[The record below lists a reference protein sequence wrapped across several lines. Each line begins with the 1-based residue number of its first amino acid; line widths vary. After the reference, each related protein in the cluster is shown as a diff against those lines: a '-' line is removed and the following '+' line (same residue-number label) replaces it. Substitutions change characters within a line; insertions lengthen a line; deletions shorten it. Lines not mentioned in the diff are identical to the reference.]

1 MIPDKFDDDIESL
14 RASSVHGALERQGGR
29 PARLVRLERVGW
41 PSLDQFLCST
51 EGRFFDPTCLRHVT
65 PRAAAVKDGPLGP
78 PPEAARSVLDGG
90 EHGVTLARVG
100 TTATLAGARTQRR
113 AERRYLRQGAF
124 VVGFTAGFHA
134 RIASRQLLRVLTA
147 TVRIDG
153 GFAQPETGRGEAA
166 EPAAA
171 IDQAA
176 VALAEAH
183 HMIAGFELGDANR
196 FADQRLADEDAIAL
210 PHDLAGAAHAPDLVI
225 GIIPRLLDAIR
236 HHSPR
241 RHINL
246 MRRPLAERFVRT
258 LLVVVPAEGVEAR
271 LLLDRIRSRRA
282 RSLRLERAMHAL
294 VAAVLLRG
302 GRMDKVRLDTE
313 LDPPRRQ
320 SREAAGAGR
329 TERRPVV
336 ATDRFRQ
343 SVAVKRRRKDGLR
356 SFNGRRHDPHL
367 DQIAAMAVSERQ
379 RINPAVVA
387 GAEPTL
393 EIGRPLVIGRRDRR
407 HGPPLIERRP
417 APLDRRDQPG
427 TFENIADRR
436 SRRPAGLGS
445 PTIEHRP
452 QLARPQMREAPAQR
466 NDRFPERR

>member
-14 RASSVHGALERQGGR
+14 RANSVHGALERQGGR

-41 PSLDQFLCST
+41 PSLDQFLCSI
-51 EGRFFDPTCLRHVT
+51 EGRFFVPTCISPVT

-100 TTATLAGARTQRR
+100 TTANLAGARTQRR
-113 AERRYLRQGAF
+113 AERRYLRLAQGAF
-124 VVGFTAGFHA
+124 VGFTPAFHA

-147 TVRIDG
+147 TVTIDV

-171 IDQAA
+171 IDQADVA
-176 VALAEAH
+176 VAEAH

-236 HHSPR
+236 HHAPR

-246 MRRPLAERFVRT
+246 VRRPLAERFMRT
-258 LLVVVPAEGVEAR
+258 LFVVVPAEGVEAR

-282 RSLRLERAMHAL
+282 RSLRLERAM
-294 VAAVLLRG
+294 
-302 GRMDKVRLDTE
+302 
-313 LDPPRRQ
+313 
-320 SREAAGAGR
+320 
-329 TERRPVV
+329 
-336 ATDRFRQ
+336 
-343 SVAVKRRRKDGLR
+343 
-356 SFNGRRHDPHL
+356 
-367 DQIAAMAVSERQ
+367 
-379 RINPAVVA
+379 
-387 GAEPTL
+387 
-393 EIGRPLVIGRRDRR
+393 
-407 HGPPLIERRP
+407 
-417 APLDRRDQPG
+417 
-427 TFENIADRR
+427 
-436 SRRPAGLGS
+436 
-445 PTIEHRP
+445 
-452 QLARPQMREAPAQR
+452 
-466 NDRFPERR
+466 